1 MSNIRSRSIGVA
13 LASALVITGGLV
25 NAPVANAAT
34 SPPVDASVTP
44 IDADSRPLAM
54 ETVRR
59 AVEEARSAGAITDE
73 RTEADGSKTVVIEG
87 DDGATLELN
96 TGGTSARLGAGTDKY
111 GMFVAFNAFDQNLI
125 ISGALT
131 AIASA
136 MCALGPA
143 VCAVAQ
149 VAALLASNAISNGG
163 GVRCGTKSLRVYPI
177 SHRAPRCA

>member
-1 MSNIRSRSIGVA
+1 MSNFAVRLTGVA
-13 LASALVITGGLV
+13 LTGALITGGLV
-25 NAPVANAAT
+25 NAPVAQAAEL
-34 SPPVDASVTP
+34 SPADRSVTVN
-44 IDADSRPLAM
+44 DADARALTV

-59 AVEEARSAGAITDE
+59 AVEEARSAGAITQE
-73 RTEADGSKTVVIEG
+73 RTEVDGSTTVVIEG
-87 DDGATLELN
+87 DDGAALELN
-96 TGGTSARLGAGTDKY
+96 TGGSSARMGTGSDKY
-111 GMFVAFNAFDQNLI
+111 GMYVAFNAFDQNLI

-131 AIASA
+131 AIASG

-149 VAALLASNAISNGG
+149 VAAVLTSNAIGNGG